1 MFSKRVQIFIFIVSN
16 SEAWPRGDEV
26 GMEKWNKV
34 KWPQILFLL
43 HCTLKLKSSIGVKEK
58 QSKTKYTEIICRRD
72 DKIKN
77 SELWDWVGT
86 HRQKERTFHF
96 SLRTHKTHL
105 LAHSQQPRGRES
117 FLVWPWIH
125 WFCFKTTPP
134 CQSIMHMTFM
144 YHKPEKKNYLLPN
157 SHKSRRL

>member
-34 KWPQILFLL
+34 QWPQILFLL

-96 SLRTHKTHL
+96 SLRTHKTRL

-117 FLVWPWIH
+117 FLVMTVNSLILLQNYPSVSEHHAHDIYVSQAW
-125 WFCFKTTPP
+125 KKKL
-134 CQSIMHMTFM
+134 SIA
-144 YHKPEKKNYLLPN
+144 
-157 SHKSRRL
+157 

>member
-86 HRQKERTFHF
+86 HRQKEQTFHF
-96 SLRTHKTHL
+96 SLRTHKTGL

-117 FLVWPWIH
+117 FLVMTVNSLILLQNYPSVSEHHAHDIYVSQAW
-125 WFCFKTTPP
+125 KKKL
-134 CQSIMHMTFM
+134 SIA
-144 YHKPEKKNYLLPN
+144 
-157 SHKSRRL
+157 

>member
-96 SLRTHKTHL
+96 SLRTHKTRL

-117 FLVWPWIH
+117 FLV
-125 WFCFKTTPP
+125 
-134 CQSIMHMTFM
+134 MTVNSLILLQ
-144 YHKPEKKNYLLPN
+144 NYLSVSEHHAHDIYVSQAWKKKL
-157 SHKSRRL
+157 SIA

>member
-96 SLRTHKTHL
+96 SLRTHKTRL

-117 FLVWPWIH
+117 FLV
-125 WFCFKTTPP
+125 
-134 CQSIMHMTFM
+134 MTVNSLILLQN
-144 YHKPEKKNYLLPN
+144 YPSVSEHHAHDIYVSQAWKKNYLLPN

>member
-96 SLRTHKTHL
+96 SLRTHKTRL

-117 FLVWPWIH
+117 FLVMTVNSLILLQNYPSVSEHHAHDIYVSQAW
-125 WFCFKTTPP
+125 KKKL
-134 CQSIMHMTFM
+134 SIA
-144 YHKPEKKNYLLPN
+144 
-157 SHKSRRL
+157 

>member
-96 SLRTHKTHL
+96 SLRTHKTRL
-105 LAHSQQPRGRES
+105 LAHSQEPRGRES
-117 FLVWPWIH
+117 FLVMTVNSLILLQNYPSVSEHHAHDIYVSQAW
-125 WFCFKTTPP
+125 KKKL
-134 CQSIMHMTFM
+134 SIA
-144 YHKPEKKNYLLPN
+144 
-157 SHKSRRL
+157 

>member
-77 SELWDWVGT
+77 SELWDWIGT

-96 SLRTHKTHL
+96 SLRTHKTRL

-117 FLVWPWIH
+117 FLVMTVNSLILLQNYPSVSEHHAHDIYVSQAW
-125 WFCFKTTPP
+125 KKKL
-134 CQSIMHMTFM
+134 SIA
-144 YHKPEKKNYLLPN
+144 
-157 SHKSRRL
+157 